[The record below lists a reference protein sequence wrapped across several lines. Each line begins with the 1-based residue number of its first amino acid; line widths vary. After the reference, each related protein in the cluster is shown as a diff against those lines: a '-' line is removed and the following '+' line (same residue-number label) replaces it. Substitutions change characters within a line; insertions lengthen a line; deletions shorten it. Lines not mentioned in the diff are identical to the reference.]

1 MENETKE
8 MKGISWSFFWRLF
21 LWNIVILIPLMAIIG
36 AVTDF
41 NLTANLVEA
50 DEIIDYIKA
59 YKPYVIATIIAG
71 FITRIASAK
80 LATNGI
86 LKKYE
91 VTEENKQD
99 VLKKIAAVFVV
110 ILCLSIWSNIT
121 TLKNVSNYAEQYES
135 EVKKIS
141 KMSLTD
147 KDEEL
152 LEEMDSFISFSDKII
167 VVQILCN
174 AASIGLAYY
183 LERKW
188 IIKE

>member
-188 IIKE
+188 IINE